1 MRCEDL
7 VSVIIDYLEGEM
19 KPEFRAEF
27 ERHIGDCSSCLAFL
41 ETYKKTK
48 ELTSQIGCSEI
59 PPEVKNRIKAFLKQ
73 KAALH

>member
-27 ERHIGDCSSCLAFL
+27 ERHMGDCSSCLAFL
-41 ETYKKTK
+41 DTYKKTK
-48 ELTSQIGCSEI
+48 ELTAQIGCNEI
-59 PPEVKNRIKAFLKQ
+59 PPEVKKRIKTFLKK